1 MQQQPE
7 IVKDEGLKR
16 FFNQVYGYMA
26 LGVGITAAV
35 AFLLNTFFQ
44 NAVLN
49 VLANHSWVMWVIFAG
64 ELVMVLSLSRAAL
77 KSKAQTAT
85 YFVLY
90 SVLQGLTFTI
100 LPWAYDLGAIT
111 AAFLTALVVFVTMS
125 IYGRVTSK
133 PLQKMGR
140 VAFMG
145 LIGVLAATVINI
157 FLGSS
162 QMEFILSYATLVV
175 FIILTA
181 WDNQK
186 LTLMYQNA
194 TETGSIPVEN
204 LAIYGALELYLDF
217 INLFLS
223 ILRIFSRNN

>member
-1 MQQQPE
+1 MQQPE
-7 IVKDEGLKR
+7 IVKDDGLKR

-26 LGVGITAAV
+26 LGVGVTAGV
-35 AFLLNTFFQ
+35 AF
-44 NAVLN
+44 VLN
-49 VLANHSWVMWVIFAG
+49 MFFKSTVITILNNYSWLMWVVFAG
-64 ELVMVLSLSRAAL
+64 ELLMVISLSRAAL
-77 KSKAQTAT
+77 KSKAQTMA

-100 LPWAYDLGAIT
+100 IPWVYDLGAIT

-125 IYGRVTSK
+125 LYGRLTTK
-133 PLQKMGR
+133 PLHKMGR
-140 VAFMG
+140 IAFMG

-162 QMEFILSYATLVV
+162 QMEFVLSYATLIV

-223 ILRIFSRNN
+223 ILRIFSRND